1 MRKNSGIH
9 VTLKA
14 ASTLDGKIA
23 TANRRSK
30 WITGE
35 AARLKAH
42 ELRHENDAVLVGIN
56 TVLVDDPELTVR
68 GVPEGRSPVRIVM
81 DSMARIPKESRVFK
95 KDGVHVVIV
104 TGIQAP
110 SRTWPKLAELTILT
124 APTKTPEVLW
134 VLSEMRKL
142 GLKSL
147 LVEGGSLIHSSFL
160 RSNSADQLELFLAP
174 KVIGGQESLSWC
186 GNLAIDCVNVA
197 PELHITSVTSL
208 GKDLLISAKI
218 E

>member
-1 MRKNSGIH
+1 MRKNSGIK

-23 TANRRSK
+23 TASGRSK

-35 AARLKAH
+35 AARLKVH

-56 TVLVDDPELTVR
+56 TVLADDPELTVR
-68 GVPEGRSPVRIVM
+68 GIPEGRSPVRIVM

-110 SRTWPKLAELTILT
+110 SRTWPKLAE
-124 APTKTPEVLW
+124 
-134 VLSEMRKL
+134 
-142 GLKSL
+142 
-147 LVEGGSLIHSSFL
+147 
-160 RSNSADQLELFLAP
+160 
-174 KVIGGQESLSWC
+174 
-186 GNLAIDCVNVA
+186 
-197 PELHITSVTSL
+197 
-208 GKDLLISAKI
+208 
-218 E
+218 